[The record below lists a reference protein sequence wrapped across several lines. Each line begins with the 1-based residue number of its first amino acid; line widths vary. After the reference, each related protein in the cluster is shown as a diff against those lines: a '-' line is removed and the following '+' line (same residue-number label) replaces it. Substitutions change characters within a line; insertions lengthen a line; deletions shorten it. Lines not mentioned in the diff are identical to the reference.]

1 MNKGTTFNIYCI
13 NTSDKC
19 AFLIESVTSEKLARK
34 LFQLYNRT
42 WSLDYAK
49 KKGIKLN
56 EENVNLSCI
65 RYCYSNEDGLSYDQ
79 CNKQYLKQLREV

>member
-1 MNKGTTFNIYCI
+1 MNTFNIYCI

-19 AFLIESVTSEKLARK
+19 AFLIESVTSEKLAKK
-34 LFQLYNRT
+34 LFQLYNKT
-42 WSLDYAK
+42 WNLDYAK

-65 RYCYSNEDGLSYDQ
+65 RYCYSEESELSYDQ
-79 CNKQYLKQLREV
+79 ANKIYLRMVKEL